1 MDTQTLNHRTTPKLV
16 TVFGGSGFV
25 GRHVVDALAR
35 RGYRVRVAVR
45 KPEIA
50 YYMQPLGNIGQI
62 QLVQA
67 NIRHRWS
74 VERAVKGADYVVN
87 LVGILAEGGKQR
99 FNTVHAIGAKHV
111 AEVAAAAGLPLLYM
125 SALGADLK
133 SASEYARTKAEA
145 ERQVLSVK
153 PDAVILRPS
162 VIFGPEDQ
170 FFNKFASMSRFSPF
184 MPLIGGGKTQ
194 FQPVY
199 VGDVAEVIARA
210 VEGKLQAG
218 KAYELGGAEVLTLR
232 RCMEIS
238 LEVIGRKRAFINLP
252 WWVASL
258 QGKILG
264 LLPNPP
270 LTSDHVKLLKSNNVV
285 SQEAA
290 DADLT
295 LEGLGIKPQA
305 IDAILPSYLW
315 RYRVL
320 GQYDKA
326 SLAR

>member
-1 MDTQTLNHRTTPKLV
+1 METLNHRTTPKLV

-45 KPEIA
+45 KPEVA

-74 VERAVKGADYVVN
+74 IERAVKGADYVVN
-87 LVGILAEGGKQR
+87 LVGILSESGKQR

-111 AEVAAAAGLPLLYM
+111 AEVVAAAGLPLLHM

-145 ERQVLSVK
+145 ERQVLSIK

-170 FFNKFASMSRFSPF
+170 FFNKFSSMSRFSPF

-199 VGDVAEVIARA
+199 VGDVAEVVARA

-232 RCMEIS
+232 RCMELS
-238 LEVIGRKRAFINLP
+238 LEVINRKRIFVNLP

-305 IDAILPSYLW
+305 VDAILPSYLW
-315 RYRVL
+315 RFRVV

>member
-1 MDTQTLNHRTTPKLV
+1 METLNHRTTPKLV

-45 KPEIA
+45 KPEVA

-74 VERAVKGADYVVN
+74 IERAVKGADYVVN
-87 LVGILAEGGKQR
+87 LVGILSESGKQR

-111 AEVAAAAGLPLLYM
+111 AEVVAAAGLPLLHM

-145 ERQVLSVK
+145 ERQVLSIK

-170 FFNKFASMSRFSPF
+170 FFNKFSSMSRFSPF

-199 VGDVAEVIARA
+199 VGDVAEVVARA

-232 RCMEIS
+232 RCMELS
-238 LEVIGRKRAFINLP
+238 LEVINRKRIFVNLP

-305 IDAILPSYLW
+305 VDAILPSYLW
-315 RYRVL
+315 RFRVL

>member
-1 MDTQTLNHRTTPKLV
+1 MDTQTLNHRITPKLV

-50 YYMQPLGNIGQI
+50 YYMQPLGNVGQI

-74 VERAVKGADYVVN
+74 VERAVQGADYVIN
-87 LVGILAEGGKQR
+87 LVGILKTAGKQH
-99 FNTVHAIGAKHV
+99 FNTVHVTGAKHV
-111 AEVAAAAGLPLLYM
+111 AEIAAAANVPLVHM
-125 SALGADLK
+125 SALGADLQ
-133 SASEYARTKAEA
+133 SASQYARTKAEA
-145 ERQVLSVK
+145 ERQVLAAK
-153 PDAVILRPS
+153 PDAVIVRPS

-170 FFNKFASMSRFSPF
+170 FFNKFANMSRFSPF
-184 MPLIGGGKTQ
+184 MPLIGGGNTQ

-210 VEGKLQAG
+210 IEGKLQAG
-218 KAYELGGAEVLTLR
+218 QTYELGGAEILSLR
-232 RCMEIS
+232 RCMEIA
-238 LEVIGRKRAFINLP
+238 LEVSNRKRAFISLP
-252 WWVASL
+252 WWLAGL

-264 LLPNPP
+264 LLPNAP
-270 LTSDHVKLLKSNNVV
+270 LTADQVKLLKSNNIV
-285 SQEAA
+285 SQQAIEAGR
-290 DADLT
+290 T
-295 LEGLGIKPQA
+295 LQGLGITPQA
-305 IDAILPSYLW
+305 VDAILPSYLW
-315 RYRVL
+315 RFRVL

>member
-1 MDTQTLNHRTTPKLV
+1 METLNHRTTPKLV

-45 KPEIA
+45 KPEVA

-74 VERAVKGADYVVN
+74 IERAVKGADYVVN
-87 LVGILAEGGKQR
+87 LVGILSESGKQR

-111 AEVAAAAGLPLLYM
+111 AEVVAAAGLPLLHM

-145 ERQVLSVK
+145 ERQVLSIK

-162 VIFGPEDQ
+162 VIFGSEDQ
-170 FFNKFASMSRFSPF
+170 FFNKFSSMSRFSPF

-199 VGDVAEVIARA
+199 VGDVAEVVARA

-232 RCMEIS
+232 RCMELS
-238 LEVIGRKRAFINLP
+238 LEVINRKRIFINLP

-305 IDAILPSYLW
+305 VDAILPSYLW
-315 RYRVL
+315 RFRVL

>member
-1 MDTQTLNHRTTPKLV
+1 MNTQTINHRTKPKLV

-35 RGYRVRVAVR
+35 RGFRVRVAVR
-45 KPEIA
+45 KPAAA
-50 YYMQPLGNIGQI
+50 YYIQPLGTVGQI

-74 VERAVKGADYVVN
+74 VERAVQGADYVIN
-87 LVGILAEGGKQR
+87 LVGILSESGKQR
-99 FNTVHAIGAKHV
+99 FNTIHAVGAKHV
-111 AEVAAAAGLPLLYM
+111 AEATAAAGLPLLHM
-125 SALGADLK
+125 SALGADIK
-133 SASEYARTKAEA
+133 SPSEYARTKGEA
-145 ERQVLSVK
+145 ERQVLNVK
-153 PDAVILRPS
+153 PDAIIVRPS
-162 VIFGPEDQ
+162 VFFGPEDN
-170 FFNKFASMSRFSPF
+170 FFNKFAGMSRFTPF
-184 MPLIGGGKTQ
+184 MPLIGGGKTE

-199 VGDVAEVIARA
+199 VGDVAEAIARA

-218 KAYELGGAEVLTLR
+218 KIYELGGAEVLSLR

-252 WWVASL
+252 WFIAKL
-258 QGKILG
+258 QGKVLG

-270 LTSDHVKLLKSNNVV
+270 LTSDHVKLLKSDNVV
-285 SQEAA
+285 SQSAS
-290 DADLT
+290 DAGLT

-305 IDAILPSYLW
+305 VDAILPSYLW
-315 RYRVL
+315 RYRVI

>member
-1 MDTQTLNHRTTPKLV
+1 MNTQTINHRTTPKLV

-25 GRHVVDALAR
+25 GRHVVDALAQ
-35 RGYRVRVAVR
+35 RGFRVRVAVR
-45 KPEIA
+45 KPDAA
-50 YYMQPLGNIGQI
+50 YYIQPLGNVGQI

-74 VERAVKGADYVVN
+74 IERAVQGADYVIN
-87 LVGILAEGGKQR
+87 LVGILSEGGKQR
-99 FNTVHAIGAKHV
+99 FNSVHALGAKHV
-111 AEVAAAAGLPLLYM
+111 AEITAAAGLPLLHM
-125 SALGADLK
+125 SALGADVK
-133 SASEYARTKAEA
+133 SPSEYARTKGEA
-145 ERQVLSVK
+145 ERQVLSIK
-153 PDAVILRPS
+153 PDAIILRPS

-199 VGDVAEVIARA
+199 VRDVAEVIARS

-218 KAYELGGAEVLTLR
+218 KTYELGGAEILTLR

-238 LEVIGRKRAFINLP
+238 LEVIGRKRVFIKLP
-252 WWVASL
+252 WFIAKL
-258 QGKILG
+258 QSKILG
-264 LLPNPP
+264 LLPNSP
-270 LTSDHVKLLKSNNVV
+270 LTSDQVKLLKTDNVV
-285 SQEAA
+285 SQAAA
-290 DADLT
+290 DAGLT

-305 IDAILPSYLW
+305 VDAILPSYLW

>member
-1 MDTQTLNHRTTPKLV
+1 METLNHRTTPKLV

-74 VERAVKGADYVVN
+74 IERAVKGADYVVN
-87 LVGILAEGGKQR
+87 LVGILSEGGKQR
-99 FNTVHAIGAKHV
+99 FNSVHAVGAKNV
-111 AEVAAAAGLPLLYM
+111 AEVAAAAGLPLVHM
-125 SALGADLK
+125 SALGADLN
-133 SASEYARTKAEA
+133 SPSEYARTKAEA
-145 ERQVLSVK
+145 ERQVLSIK

-170 FFNKFASMSRFSPF
+170 FFNKFASMARFSPF

-232 RCMEIS
+232 RCMELS
-238 LEVIGRKRAFINLP
+238 LEVINRKRIFINVP
-252 WWVASL
+252 WFAASL
-258 QGKILG
+258 KAKFLG

-305 IDAILPSYLW
+305 VDAILPSYLW
-315 RYRVL
+315 RFRAL

>member
-1 MDTQTLNHRTTPKLV
+1 
-16 TVFGGSGFV
+16 
-25 GRHVVDALAR
+25 
-35 RGYRVRVAVR
+35 
-45 KPEIA
+45 
-50 YYMQPLGNIGQI
+50 MQPLGNIGQI

-74 VERAVKGADYVVN
+74 IERAVKGADYVVN
-87 LVGILAEGGKQR
+87 LVGILSESGKQR

-111 AEVAAAAGLPLLYM
+111 AEVVAAAGLPLLHM

-145 ERQVLSVK
+145 ERQVLSIK

-170 FFNKFASMSRFSPF
+170 FFNKFSSMSRFSPF

-199 VGDVAEVIARA
+199 VGDVAEVVARA

-232 RCMEIS
+232 RCMELS
-238 LEVIGRKRAFINLP
+238 LEVINRKRIFVNLP

-305 IDAILPSYLW
+305 VDAILPSYLW
-315 RYRVL
+315 RFRVL

>member
-111 AEVAAAAGLPLLYM
+111 AEVAAAAGLPLLHM
-125 SALGADLK
+125 SALGADLQ

>member
-50 YYMQPLGNIGQI
+50 YYMQPLGNVGQI

-74 VERAVKGADYVVN
+74 VERAVQGADYVVN
-87 LVGILAEGGKQR
+87 LVGILSEGGKQR

-111 AEVAAAAGLPLLYM
+111 AEATAAAGLPLLHM

-133 SASEYARTKAEA
+133 SAAEYARTKAEA

-153 PDAVILRPS
+153 PDAIILRPS

-199 VGDVAEVIARA
+199 VGDVAEVIARS

-218 KAYELGGAEVLTLR
+218 KVYELGGAEVLTLR

-252 WWVASL
+252 WWVAGL

-270 LTSDHVKLLKSNNVV
+270 LTSDQVKLLKSNNVV

-290 DADLT
+290 DAGLT

-315 RYRVL
+315 RYRAL

>member
-1 MDTQTLNHRTTPKLV
+1 MNTQTINHRTTPLLV

-35 RGYRVRVAVR
+35 RGFRVRVAVR
-45 KPEIA
+45 KPAAA
-50 YYMQPLGNIGQI
+50 YYIQPLGNVGQI

-67 NIRHRWS
+67 NVRHRWS
-74 VERAVKGADYVVN
+74 VERAVQGADYVIN
-87 LVGILAEGGKQR
+87 LVGILSEGGKQR
-99 FNTVHAIGAKHV
+99 FNSIHAIGAKHV
-111 AEVAAAAGLPLLYM
+111 AEAAAAAGLPLLHM
-125 SALGADLK
+125 SALGADVK
-133 SASEYARTKAEA
+133 SASEYARTKGEA
-145 ERQVLSVK
+145 ERQVLSIK
-153 PDAVILRPS
+153 PDAILLRPS

-170 FFNKFASMSRFSPF
+170 FFNKFASMARFSPF

-199 VGDVAEVIARA
+199 VGDVAEVVARA

-218 KAYELGGAEVLTLR
+218 KIYELGGAEVLSLR

-252 WWVASL
+252 WFVARL

-270 LTSDHVKLLKSNNVV
+270 LTSDHVKLLRSDNVV
-285 SQEAA
+285 SQQAA
-290 DADLT
+290 DAGLT
-295 LEGLGIKPQA
+295 LEGLGIKPQGV
-305 IDAILPSYLW
+305 DAILPSYLW
-315 RYRVL
+315 RYRVV

>member
-1 MDTQTLNHRTTPKLV
+1 METLNHRTTPKLV

-45 KPEIA
+45 KPEVA

-74 VERAVKGADYVVN
+74 IERAVKGADYVVN
-87 LVGILAEGGKQR
+87 LVGILSESGKQR

-111 AEVAAAAGLPLLYM
+111 AEVVAAAGLPLLHM

-145 ERQVLSVK
+145 ERQVLSIK

-170 FFNKFASMSRFSPF
+170 FFNKFSSMSRFSPF

-199 VGDVAEVIARA
+199 VGDVAEVVARA

-218 KAYELGGAEVLTLR
+218 KTYELGGAEVLTLR
-232 RCMEIS
+232 RCMELS
-238 LEVIGRKRAFINLP
+238 LEVINRKRIFINLP

-305 IDAILPSYLW
+305 VDAILPSYLW
-315 RYRVL
+315 RFRVL

>member
-1 MDTQTLNHRTTPKLV
+1 METLNHRTTPKLV

-45 KPEIA
+45 KPEVA

-74 VERAVKGADYVVN
+74 IERAVKGADYVVN
-87 LVGILAEGGKQR
+87 LVGILSESGKQR

-111 AEVAAAAGLPLLYM
+111 AEVVAAAGLPLLHM

-145 ERQVLSVK
+145 ERQVLSIK

-170 FFNKFASMSRFSPF
+170 FFNKFSSMSRFSPF

-199 VGDVAEVIARA
+199 VGDVAEVVARA

-232 RCMEIS
+232 RCMELS
-238 LEVIGRKRAFINLP
+238 LEVINRKRIFINLP

-270 LTSDHVKLLKSNNVV
+270 LTSDHVKLLKGNNVV

-305 IDAILPSYLW
+305 VDAILPSYLW
-315 RYRVL
+315 RFRVL

>member
-1 MDTQTLNHRTTPKLV
+1 METLNHRTTPKLV

-45 KPEIA
+45 KPEVA

-74 VERAVKGADYVVN
+74 IERAVKGADYVVN
-87 LVGILAEGGKQR
+87 LVGILSESGKQR

-111 AEVAAAAGLPLLYM
+111 AEVVAAAGLPLLHM

-145 ERQVLSVK
+145 ERQVLSIK

-170 FFNKFASMSRFSPF
+170 FFNKFSSMSRFSPF

-199 VGDVAEVIARA
+199 VGDVAEVVARA

-232 RCMEIS
+232 RCMELS
-238 LEVIGRKRAFINLP
+238 LEVINRKPIFVNLP

-305 IDAILPSYLW
+305 VDAILPSYLW
-315 RYRVL
+315 RFRVL

>member
-1 MDTQTLNHRTTPKLV
+1 METLNHRTTPKLV

-45 KPEIA
+45 KPEVA

-74 VERAVKGADYVVN
+74 IERAVKGADYVVN
-87 LVGILAEGGKQR
+87 LVGILSESGKQR

-111 AEVAAAAGLPLLYM
+111 AEVVAAAGLPLLHM

-145 ERQVLSVK
+145 ERQVLSIK

-170 FFNKFASMSRFSPF
+170 FFNKFSSMSRFSPF

-199 VGDVAEVIARA
+199 VGDVAEVVARA

-232 RCMEIS
+232 RCMELS
-238 LEVIGRKRAFINLP
+238 LEVINRKRIFINLP

-305 IDAILPSYLW
+305 VDAILPSYLW
-315 RYRVL
+315 RFRVL

>member
-1 MDTQTLNHRTTPKLV
+1 METLNHRTTPKLV

-45 KPEIA
+45 KPEVA

-74 VERAVKGADYVVN
+74 IERAVKGADYVVN
-87 LVGILAEGGKQR
+87 LVGILSESGKQR

-111 AEVAAAAGLPLLYM
+111 AEVVAAAGLPLLHM

-145 ERQVLSVK
+145 ERQVLSIK

-170 FFNKFASMSRFSPF
+170 FFNKFSSMSRFSPF

-199 VGDVAEVIARA
+199 VGDVAEVVARA
-210 VEGKLQAG
+210 VEGKLQVG
-218 KAYELGGAEVLTLR
+218 KAYELGGAEVLSLR
-232 RCMEIS
+232 RCMELS
-238 LEVIGRKRAFINLP
+238 LEVINRKRIFINLP

-305 IDAILPSYLW
+305 VDAILPSYLW
-315 RYRVL
+315 RFRVL

>member
-1 MDTQTLNHRTTPKLV
+1 METLNHRTTPKLV

-45 KPEIA
+45 KPEVA

-74 VERAVKGADYVVN
+74 IERAVKGADYVVN
-87 LVGILAEGGKQR
+87 LVGILSESGKQR

-111 AEVAAAAGLPLLYM
+111 AEVVAAAGLPLLHM

-145 ERQVLSVK
+145 ERQVLSIK

-170 FFNKFASMSRFSPF
+170 FFNKFSSMSRFSPF

-199 VGDVAEVIARA
+199 VGDVAEVVARA
-210 VEGKLQAG
+210 VEGKLQSG

-232 RCMEIS
+232 RCMELS
-238 LEVIGRKRAFINLP
+238 LEVINRKRIFINLP

-305 IDAILPSYLW
+305 VDAILPSYLW
-315 RYRVL
+315 RFRVL

>member
-1 MDTQTLNHRTTPKLV
+1 
-16 TVFGGSGFV
+16 
-25 GRHVVDALAR
+25 
-35 RGYRVRVAVR
+35 
-45 KPEIA
+45 
-50 YYMQPLGNIGQI
+50 
-62 QLVQA
+62 
-67 NIRHRWS
+67 
-74 VERAVKGADYVVN
+74 
-87 LVGILAEGGKQR
+87 
-99 FNTVHAIGAKHV
+99 VHAIGAKHV
-111 AEVAAAAGLPLLYM
+111 AEVVAAAGLPLLHM

-145 ERQVLSVK
+145 ERQVLSIK

-170 FFNKFASMSRFSPF
+170 FFNKFSSMSRFSPF

-199 VGDVAEVIARA
+199 VGDVAEVVARA

-232 RCMEIS
+232 RCMELS
-238 LEVIGRKRAFINLP
+238 LEVINRKRIFINLP

-305 IDAILPSYLW
+305 VDAILPSYLW
-315 RYRVL
+315 RFRVL

>member
-1 MDTQTLNHRTTPKLV
+1 
-16 TVFGGSGFV
+16 
-25 GRHVVDALAR
+25 
-35 RGYRVRVAVR
+35 VR
-45 KPEIA
+45 KPEVA

-74 VERAVKGADYVVN
+74 IERAVKGADYVVN
-87 LVGILAEGGKQR
+87 LVGILSESGKQR

-111 AEVAAAAGLPLLYM
+111 AEVVAAAGLPLLHM

-145 ERQVLSVK
+145 ERQVLSIK

-170 FFNKFASMSRFSPF
+170 FFNKFSSMSRSSPF

-199 VGDVAEVIARA
+199 VGDVAEVVARA

-232 RCMEIS
+232 RCMELS
-238 LEVIGRKRAFINLP
+238 LEVINRKRIFVNLP

-305 IDAILPSYLW
+305 VDAILPSYLW
-315 RYRVL
+315 RFRVL